1 MIVIIGESA
10 SGKTTLQKRFV
21 EANPEY
27 HGVVSYTTRPMRP
40 GEQDGVDYHFVTMD
54 RFQEMKLAGEFA
66 ETAEYRGWCYGAAK
80 RDCEGDHVISV
91 LTPHG
96 LRSMRKAG
104 IPVLA
109 VYLYVDR
116 RSRMIEILQRGD
128 DVDEAYRRNISDVG
142 QFDGVADEVDYV
154 IDNTHYAM
162 DEDMVLK
169 YLNEIV
175 SRHGEHT

>member
-10 SGKTTLQKRFV
+10 SGKTTLQRKFV

-27 HGVVSYTTRPMRP
+27 RGVVSYTTRPMRP
-40 GEQDGVDYHFVTMD
+40 GEQDGVDYHFVTMEQ
-54 RFQEMKLAGEFA
+54 FQKMKLAGEFA

-80 RDCEGDHVISV
+80 RDCEGGHVISV
-91 LTPHG
+91 MTPHG
-96 LRSMRKAG
+96 MRSLKKAG
-104 IPVLA
+104 VPVLT

-116 RSRMIEILQRGD
+116 RSRMIKILQRGD

-162 DEDMVLK
+162 DEDMVLT

-175 SRHGEHT
+175 RRHGEHT